1 MDLKTKIFQ
10 MSGNIWKTKLFQ
22 NDWKTLQ
29 RLKYSKLI
37 QSNHKDKNVPNG
49 WKKSE
54 MKIFQIYGEGNH
66 RDENVPN
73 DLKNHR

>member
-1 MDLKTKIFQ
+1 MVKKVT
-10 MSGNIWKTKLFQ
+10 
-22 NDWKTLQ
+22 DWKTLQ

-37 QSNHKDKNVPNG
+37 QSNQKDKNVPNG

-66 RDENVPN
+66 KDENVPN
-73 DLKNHR
+73 DLKNYR